1 MEILKRCFPGF
12 STKNGVLTVAN
23 RTTFNDGRGKTR
35 NITDLREAAD
45 INNVQD
51 ARSIGVKS
59 FEDYANSWYWILIF
73 KEEAG
78 WILCVWKQKW
88 NGGVSSYQELIACFT
103 LVLESLECGEIQ
115 PWVCICIAR

>member
-45 INNVQD
+45 SINNVQD

-59 FEDYANSWYWILIF
+59 FEDYANSWYIPDNSPLS
-73 KEEAG
+73 
-78 WILCVWKQKW
+78 C
-88 NGGVSSYQELIACFT
+88 YQNT
-103 LVLESLECGEIQ
+103 KKG
-115 PWVCICIAR
+115 RD